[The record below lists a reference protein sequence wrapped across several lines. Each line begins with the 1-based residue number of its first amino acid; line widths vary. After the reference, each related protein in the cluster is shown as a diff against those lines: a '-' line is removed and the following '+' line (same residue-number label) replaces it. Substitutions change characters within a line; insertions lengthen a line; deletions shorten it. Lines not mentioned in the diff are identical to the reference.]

1 MFPETEQVPGV
12 VETKLTGSPELA
24 VALTEN
30 GGTARSVSER
40 KAATNVT
47 GDVSKKAGFR

>member
-1 MFPETEQVPGV
+1 
-12 VETKLTGSPELA
+12 
-24 VALTEN
+24 VAIDGLS
-30 GGTARSVSER
+30 RSVSER